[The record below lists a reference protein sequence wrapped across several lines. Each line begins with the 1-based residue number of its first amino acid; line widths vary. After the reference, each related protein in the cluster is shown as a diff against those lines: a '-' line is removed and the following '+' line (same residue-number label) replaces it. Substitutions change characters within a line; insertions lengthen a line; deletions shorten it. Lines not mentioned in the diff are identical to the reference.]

1 MNNDSFPTGNQ
12 ASVYAKHSLYH
23 WATALAIANDFL
35 EWGLRKRWSQ
45 GPRNR
50 PRQRE
55 MIGVQIKPSCGTWQL
70 QKAVQRKRP
79 PSSVTGPWGRPE
91 RGVSDD
97 SAVTCGEPA
106 KGLPGTGGS
115 RRGNDVYGGLA
126 TYTCWH
132 ICGFPSRKGLL
143 RHSAFCSW
151 VKI

>member
-12 ASVYAKHSLYH
+12 ASVYAKHSLHH
-23 WATALAIANDFL
+23 WATALALENDFL
-35 EWGLRKRWSQ
+35 EWDLRKRQSQ

-50 PRQRE
+50 PPAWDDGSPDQTKLWHLTTTE
-55 MIGVQIKPSCGTWQL
+55 GC
-70 QKAVQRKRP
+70 ADKRP

-91 RGVSDD
+91 RAVSDD

-106 KGLPGTGGS
+106 KGLPPGTRGS
-115 RRGNDVYGGLA
+115 RRGNDVCGGLA

-143 RHSAFCSW
+143 RYSAFCSW